1 MELDLASEI
10 RRRTE
15 ELINER
21 DAVVM
26 GQCLSAVGW
35 VGGTVPELVN
45 HPNIIELSMADIAGG
60 GFAVG
65 AALDDERPVIYIVR
79 YQGFLWYNAISIVNY
94 AAKSFELF
102 GVPCPLII
110 RAIAMEGAIGP
121 VAGNYHLSLLLR
133 MPGVNVFAP
142 MTKNEWNFALDFHFR
157 DYKRPTVLGEHR
169 LAFPFVGELENSYG
183 KRGRVTILAIGSA
196 RLSAAKS
203 FLMLKKEGVEVDLF
217 HLFKLQPLVWPEG
230 LLESISRTEKCLIV
244 DSDYADW
251 GPSENLGF
259 KLSQVANC
267 RIHVLGLQRKS
278 AGFSAITDNV
288 APSPQQIV
296 DAVKQSLT

>member
-15 ELINER
+15 ELIYQR

-35 VGGTVPELVN
+35 VGGTVPELPN
-45 HPNIIELSMADIAGG
+45 HPNIIELSMADVAGG

-65 AALDDERPVIYIVR
+65 AALDDERPVVYIVR

-102 GVPCPLII
+102 GVPCPLLI
-110 RAIAMEGAIGP
+110 RAIAMEGSIGP

-142 MTKNEWNFALDFHFR
+142 MTKNEWNFALDFHFN
-157 DYKRPTVLGEHR
+157 DYKRPTVIGEHR
-169 LAFPFVGELENSYG
+169 LAFPLKEELVNYHG
-183 KRGRVTILAIGSA
+183 KKSRITILAVGSA
-196 RLSAAKS
+196 RLSASKA
-203 FLMLKKEGVEVDLF
+203 FQMFQKEGVKVDLF
-217 HLFKLQPLVWPEG
+217 HLFKLQPLIWPDG
-230 LLESISRTEKCLIV
+230 LVESIAVTGKCLIV
-244 DSDYADW
+244 DSDYANW

-259 KLSQVANC
+259 KLSKVLKC
-267 RIHVLGLQRKS
+267 RIQVLGLPRRS
-278 AGFSAITDNV
+278 AGFSTITDNLS
-288 APSPQQIV
+288 PSPQQIV
-296 DAVKQSLT
+296 EAARELLT